1 MHACI
6 SLQID
11 TDPSII
17 RAIRSIHIDMIYD
30 LTEVPNMIHKYHAMV
45 KVKKTALLHLVDEDV
60 TRKES
65 NLIFLWEGAAHH

>member
-1 MHACI
+1 
-6 SLQID
+6 
-11 TDPSII
+11 
-17 RAIRSIHIDMIYD
+17 MIYD